1 VQIPAT
7 HLEESR
13 EIAEVRPILATG
25 QEERAS
31 TSIVSLDTSSLKVVA
46 GQDVHLSSSQNDD
59 DPPLAVVS
67 ENVGPSASSANLGTV
82 STAADS
88 NLETLIL
95 VTDAS
100 QMIVADS
107 SRVAVA
113 PAPIGSQESRD
124 PVIRQEAVTL
134 PAAAVVS
141 HSVDGGSASQEMTA
155 SRLPTTNKGPGPK
168 KRKRSIPRDPSA
180 PKKPGRWATSVKHL
194 A

>member
-13 EIAEVRPILATG
+13 EIAEVRSILATG

-31 TSIVSLDTSSLKVVA
+31 TSIVSLDTSSRKVVA

-67 ENVGPSASSANLGTV
+67 ENVVPSATLANLGTV

-100 QMIVADS
+100 QRIVADS

-113 PAPIGSQESRD
+113 AAPIGSQESRD
-124 PVIRQEAVTL
+124 PVIRQETVTL

-141 HSVDGGSASQEMTA
+141 QSASQEIAA
-155 SRLPTTNKGPGPK
+155 SRLPTTNKAPGPK

-194 A
+194 E